1 MLAFKR
7 ILLVKP
13 SGRKGLSFSFDLI
26 PIGLE
31 YIAAYIKDAVDQVHI
46 VDMELDNRKFQ
57 DIINFYNPD
66 LIGITLSAT
75 EHNQGLRL
83 AKIAK
88 KNNLPTVVGGYH
100 PTSVPDLMLSH
111 PQIDMVIR
119 GEGEV
124 TMKELVETGT
134 FENVPGHLLQEERKN
149 NPQ

>member
-1 MLAFKR
+1 MVGLTLVSHLAFKR

-31 YIAAYIKDAVDQVHI
+31 YIAAYLKDAVDQVHI

-75 EHNQGLRL
+75 EHNQGLHL

-88 KNNLPTVVGGYH
+88 TEQYTHCCRWISSDKC
-100 PTSVPDLMLSH
+100 S
-111 PQIDMVIR
+111 
-119 GEGEV
+119 
-124 TMKELVETGT
+124 
-134 FENVPGHLLQEERKN
+134 
-149 NPQ
+149 

>member
-1 MLAFKR
+1 MAFKR

-31 YIAAYIKDAVDQVHI
+31 YIAAYLKDTVDQVNI

-57 DIINFYNPD
+57 DIINFYSPD
-66 LIGITLSAT
+66 LVGITLSAT

-88 KNNLPTVVGGYH
+88 KNNCLLY
-100 PTSVPDLMLSH
+100 TSDAA
-111 PQIDMVIR
+111 D
-119 GEGEV
+119 E
-124 TMKELVETGT
+124 
-134 FENVPGHLLQEERKN
+134 
-149 NPQ
+149 